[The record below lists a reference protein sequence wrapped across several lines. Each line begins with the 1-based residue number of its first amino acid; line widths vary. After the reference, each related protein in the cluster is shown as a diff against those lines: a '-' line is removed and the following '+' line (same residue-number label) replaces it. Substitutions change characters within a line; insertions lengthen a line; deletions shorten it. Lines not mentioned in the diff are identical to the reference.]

1 MDDTAA
7 PEEGAKQ
14 GGKKR
19 TALIAVLIAI
29 ALLAVGIGAWSVWKA
44 NSAKGD
50 AGATV
55 TSYEGMTK
63 EEIQADLDRK
73 ANESRMTISV
83 ADAVKIV
90 NKSVFPIHV
99 TNVTAAEQSPFKLVA
114 DVSAGTDTNAIQF
127 NLKNGATDIAAATGM
142 NTAALENFDM
152 GYAGA
157 ANDNLTF
164 DVNAT
169 QGKIART
176 TVDLSSAQKAATVSW
191 TVAAGSHANA

>member
-1 MDDTAA
+1 MKKIDLKKKAGVVACAA
-7 PEEGAKQ
+7 VMSM
-14 GGKKR
+14 
-19 TALIAVLIAI
+19 TMAVPCAF
-29 ALLAVGIGAWSVWKA
+29 AAVTGNNGTTDVTVQTDPASTQCAWEA
-44 NSAKGD
+44 P
-50 AGATV
+50 TV
-55 TSYEGMTK
+55 
-63 EEIQADLDRK
+63 IPFA
-73 ANESRMTISV
+73 
-83 ADAVKIV
+83 AV
-90 NKSVFPIHV
+90 
-99 TNVTAAEQSPFKLVA
+99 T
-114 DVSAGTDTNAIQF
+114 AGTDENAIQF

-176 TVDLSSAQKAATVSW
+176 TVDLSTAQKAATVSW